1 MGQAADR
8 LEGGD
13 REGDAHGHVGQ
24 GYAGQTADWDLVK
37 GVIRQGGTVGRVM
50 PARLLMGTWST
61 VLLDKGERWAGLC
74 RPDC

>member
-24 GYAGQTADWDLVK
+24 GYAGQTADGNLVN
-37 GVIRQGGTVGRVM
+37 GVLRQEGKVGRVAT
-50 PARLLMGTWST
+50 ARLCMDIYST
-61 VLLDKGERWAGLC
+61 YLAITQFKNYYW
-74 RPDC
+74 

>member
-37 GVIRQGGTVGRVM
+37 GVIRQGGTE
-50 PARLLMGTWST
+50 
-61 VLLDKGERWAGLC
+61 DYAGLTADGDLC
-74 RPDC
+74 VAQSTFIG

>member
-50 PARLLMGTWST
+50 PA
-61 VLLDKGERWAGLC
+61 
-74 RPDC
+74 